1 MGINGHALVLE
12 VEHGQ
17 SLTCHHFLGNIS
29 SEIAAKS
36 WLIGHDV
43 PNSASHALS
52 PKGASQVSQTLVLNS
67 TYEPLGVVS
76 ERRAL
81 ILVLNQRAVSV
92 EESDRVLHYSGGEI
106 TLPAVIKL
114 NRFVKVPY
122 RHSVP
127 LSRRALFARDGG
139 RCVYCNAPASSIDH
153 VVPRSRGGEHT
164 WENVVSACHKCNH
177 QKADRTL
184 KEIGWKLRSIPREP
198 VGAAWRILG
207 TGRPDSRWITY
218 LSPYGVL
225 GHGQEGAVATA

>member
-1 MGINGHALVLE
+1 
-12 VEHGQ
+12 
-17 SLTCHHFLGNIS
+17 
-29 SEIAAKS
+29 
-36 WLIGHDV
+36 
-43 PNSASHALS
+43 
-52 PKGASQVSQTLVLNS
+52 VSQTLVLNS

-92 EESDRVLHYSGGEI
+92 EESERVLHYSGGELY
-106 TLPAVIKL
+106 LPAVIRL
-114 NRFVKVPY
+114 NRFVKVPF

-184 KEIGWKLRSIPREP
+184 KEIGWKLRSVPREP

-207 TGRPDSRWITY
+207 TGRPDQRWITY

-225 GHGQEGAVATA
+225 SHGQEGTAATA